1 MNIYFSIDFS
11 DQSMARKFQHGI
23 LGKKRVEKLQKVS
36 FEFLRQRIIKIESEK
51 MKKLEKLNSI
61 FVINFNLKNWIF
73 ASV

>member
-36 FEFLRQRIIKIESEK
+36 FEFLRQRIIKIENE
-51 MKKLEKLNSI
+51 KLEKLNSI
-61 FVINFNLKNWIF
+61 FVINFNLKNWTF

>member
-51 MKKLEKLNSI
+51 MKKLEK
-61 FVINFNLKNWIF
+61 VGKNWK
-73 ASV
+73 S